1 MKYISKGMVEH
12 GSTGA
17 SSQSAAGRIYVPAHR
32 QPGRDCGSTA
42 GLALPNRMTRT
53 PGTGGNWSICAV
65 SVWQNLPKRVRR
77 ENTVP

>member
-12 GSTGA
+12 GSTEHLLKGSGA
-17 SSQSAAGRIYVPAHR
+17 DIRSSSPAT
-32 QPGRDCGSTA
+32 GRDCGSTA

-53 PGTGGNWSICAV
+53 PGTGGNWSICAA